1 MSINDSYLGTD
12 FKPVTQVP
20 ASQNSS
26 PSVTVVSPLTNLVNT
41 MTKVDTKSTEA
52 QLNSHSI
59 SDGNGGRIE
68 LNDQTKGQ
76 NITGSDK

>member
-12 FKPVTQVP
+12 FKPVTVVP
-20 ASQNSS
+20 KSQNST
-26 PSVTVVSPLTNLVNT
+26 PSVTVVSPVTNLVNT
-41 MTKVDTKSTEA
+41 MSKVDTNSAEA

-76 NITGSDK
+76 NITGSNK

>member
-12 FKPVTQVP
+12 FKPVTKVP

-26 PSVTVVSPLTNLVNT
+26 PSITISSPISNLVNT
-41 MTKVDTKSTEA
+41 MTKIDTKSSDA

-76 NITGSDK
+76 NITGSNK